1 MKPIAASGR
10 CFRTYLMEKIP
21 LLGKA
26 EGSLLPKGERIKVRV
41 NRYSGAAPS

>member
-21 LLGKA
+21 LPGFA
-26 EGSLLPKGERIKVRV
+26 EGSLLPKEERLITLSCVK
-41 NRYSGAAPS
+41 